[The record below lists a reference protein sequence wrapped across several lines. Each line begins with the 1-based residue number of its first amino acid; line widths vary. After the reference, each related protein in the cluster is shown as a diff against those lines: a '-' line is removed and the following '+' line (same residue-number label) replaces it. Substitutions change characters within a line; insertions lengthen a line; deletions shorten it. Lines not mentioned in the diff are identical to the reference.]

1 MKTQCNSLNYESVS
15 NIKFNDCIMSL
26 DVLEQVSNLSFDLS
40 EDQAMI
46 RDSVRDFAERHIAP
60 DVISRDTNKE
70 FPHDLIKMLADQG
83 LLGIYHEEQYGGAGF
98 DTVSFCLAI
107 EEIARWDASLALT
120 VASHTSLGS
129 GHIAHAGTHQQK
141 KKYLTPLAKGEKLA
155 AWCLTEPGS
164 GSDASGMKTTAVKDG
179 DSWVI
184 NGSKIFITQ
193 GTVGDIYVVLAK
205 TDPTLGT
212 KGISAFIVERT
223 MDGVKPGEPMHKLGM
238 NSSDTSEVVFEDV
251 RIPEENLL
259 GDLGKG
265 FVDTMEVLD
274 GGRIGIGALS
284 VGIARGALEESMK
297 YAKERK
303 QFGSSIGDFQAI
315 EHKMVNMA
323 TEIDAARLLVH
334 RAAWSKDND
343 KPFTKE
349 ASMAKLF
356 SSEMAERAALE
367 AVQIHGG
374 YGYTKEYHVERFL
387 RDVKLMTIG
396 EGTSEIQRLILARQ
410 LKDEMGY
417 NS

>member
-1 MKTQCNSLNYESVS
+1 
-15 NIKFNDCIMSL
+15 MSL
-26 DVLEQVSNLSFDLS
+26 DVLEQVSQLSFDLS
-40 EDQAMI
+40 GDQAMI
-46 RDSVRDFAERHIAP
+46 RDSVRDFADRHIAP
-60 DVISRDTNKE
+60 DVIKRDTNKE
-70 FPHDLIKMLADQG
+70 FPHDIVKMLADQG
-83 LLGIYHEEQYGGAGF
+83 LLGIYHDEQYGGAGF
-98 DTVSFCLAI
+98 DTVSFCLAL

-129 GHIAHAGTHQQK
+129 GHIAHAGNHEQK
-141 KKYLTPLAKGEKLA
+141 LKYLTPLAKGEKLA

-164 GSDASGMKTTAVKDG
+164 GSDASGMKTMAVKDG
-179 DSWVI
+179 DDWI
-184 NGSKIFITQ
+184 ITGSKIFITQ
-193 GTVGDIYVVLAK
+193 GTVADTYVVLAK
-205 TDPTLGT
+205 TDPNLGT
-212 KGISAFIVERT
+212 KGISAFIVERS

-251 RIPEENLL
+251 RVPGDNLL

-265 FVDTMEVLD
+265 FVDTMKVLD

-334 RAAWSKDND
+334 RAAWAKDNG
-343 KPFTKE
+343 KSFTKE

-356 SSEMAERAALE
+356 ASEMAERAALE

-410 LKDEMGY
+410 LKEEMGY

>member
-1 MKTQCNSLNYESVS
+1 
-15 NIKFNDCIMSL
+15 MSF
-26 DVLEQVSNLSFDLS
+26 DVLERSHPISFDLS
-40 EDQAMI
+40 EDQIMI
-46 RDSVRDFAERHIAP
+46 RDSVREFAARHIAP
-60 DVISRDTNKE
+60 DVIRRDMEKT
-70 FPHDLIKMLADQG
+70 FPHELIEMLADQG
-83 LLGIYHEEQYGGAGF
+83 LMGIYHEEKFGGAGF
-98 DTVSFCLAI
+98 DTISFCLAL

-129 GHIAHAGTHQQK
+129 GHIALAGDEQQK
-141 KKYLTPLAKGEKLA
+141 TTYLVPLARGEKLA

-164 GSDASGMKTTAVKDG
+164 GSDSSGLKTTAVKQG
-179 DSWVI
+179 DTYLL
-184 NGSKIFITQ
+184 NGAKTFITQ
-193 GTVGDIYVVLAK
+193 GSVGDVYVVLAK
-205 TDPTLGT
+205 TDPSKGT
-212 KGISAFIVERT
+212 KGISAFIVEREW
-223 MDGVKPGEPMHKLGM
+223 DGVKPGQPMHKMGM
-238 NSSDTSEVVFEDV
+238 NSSDTAEVVFDQV
-251 RIPEENLL
+251 RVPAENLL
-259 GDLGKG
+259 GKEGYG
-265 FVDTMEVLD
+265 FIDTMKVLD

-323 TEIDAARLLVH
+323 VETDAARLLVM
-334 RAAWSKDND
+334 RAAWRKDQG

-356 SSEMAERAALE
+356 ASEIAERAALE

-396 EGTSEIQRLILARQ
+396 EGTSEIQRLILARE
-410 LKDEMGY
+410 LKKEMGY
-417 NS
+417 ME